1 MKSKEKKIAMDGK
14 SVAIQVYEDGAGGWF
29 LEIVDEYWNSTCW
42 QSPFETAEEAFNEAT
57 KAIKEEGIDAF
68 IDAGKD
74 MKH

>member
-1 MKSKEKKIAMDGK
+1 MDGK
-14 SVAIQVYEDGAGGWF
+14 SVAIQVYEDGEGGWL
-29 LEIVDEYWNSTCW
+29 LEIVDEYWGSTFW

-68 IDAGKD
+68 IDVGKD